1 MLCCACALTLA
12 VTAIAPLLD
21 RDKECQ
27 KAVLILGTLRA
38 FSHRFTSLFL
48 TYFDVSSSII
58 EDEATNTNDQ
68 DHRRF
73 DRSLAYI

>member
-27 KAVLILGTLRA
+27 KAVLILGTLRT

-68 DHRRF
+68 DYSRLN
-73 DRSLAYI
+73 RSLVYI